1 MVLLELNLKISQYI
15 KDRNNLF
22 SHLIWT
28 CGESNQKL
36 TSFYFTHNTK
46 REISNQY
53 STIGDTSLKMS
64 IINLNIPYYGEARSS
79 NAFNEAGKTI
89 TFQADI
95 YSNYT
100 CRLFIYTYIN
110 GAYSH
115 NHVIIPPNT
124 SGTFSVTRTIP
135 QDTEHT
141 LFRVEPIEY
150 SYENAFCYTDNWKL
164 TL

>member
-1 MVLLELNLKISQYI
+1 
-15 KDRNNLF
+15 
-22 SHLIWT
+22 
-28 CGESNQKL
+28 
-36 TSFYFTHNTK
+36 
-46 REISNQY
+46 
-53 STIGDTSLKMS
+53 MS
-64 IINLNIPYYGEARSS
+64 MINLNIPYYGEVRIS

-115 NHVIIPPNT
+115 NSVTIPPNT

-141 LFRVEPIEY
+141 LFRVEPREY